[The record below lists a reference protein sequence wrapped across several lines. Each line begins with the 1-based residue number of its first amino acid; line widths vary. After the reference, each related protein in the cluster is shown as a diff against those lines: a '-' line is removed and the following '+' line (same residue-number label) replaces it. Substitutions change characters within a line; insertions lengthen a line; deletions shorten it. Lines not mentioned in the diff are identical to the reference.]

1 MPNCAANRP
10 ILVMSISPI
19 SAVWTLARALLAA
32 ADVVADGRLAR
43 LTQARY
49 ADWQSELG
57 QRIEQHGMTLA
68 RLADHAVAA
77 GLDPKPPS
85 SRQELA

>member
-1 MPNCAANRP
+1 
-10 ILVMSISPI
+10 
-19 SAVWTLARALLAA
+19 
-32 ADVVADGRLAR
+32 
-43 LTQARY
+43 
-49 ADWQSELG
+49 LG